1 MEMGRGEEEEEL
13 GDRKR
18 KGKGYGEKG
27 KGRRIERAR
36 GRREEK
42 LFGSWLLIVERTPL
56 NGPLVK
62 ISGSGTYL

>member
-1 MEMGRGEEEEEL
+1 MGGWKWEEEL

-18 KGKGYGEKG
+18 KGKGYGKKG

-36 GRREEK
+36 GRKEEK
-42 LFGSWLLIVERTPL
+42 LFRSWLLIVERTPL